1 MRAAFNKD
9 NMSGFLTKV
18 MTGSSGGAS
27 LPTSGMV
34 FKKATKWDGKD
45 AEPIVEDYDL

>member
-1 MRAAFNKD
+1 MRAAFNKE
-9 NMSGFLTKV
+9 NMSNFLTKV

-27 LPTSGMV
+27 LPSSGMV
-34 FKKATKWDGKD
+34 FKKSSKWDGKD